1 MCSGSEIALDD
12 MVEEDSQ
19 MLDVLGQMVRQH
31 VTSRQEPLR
40 MDPEHF
46 IPGSVLIVEILHY
59 KDDDDVSALTTP
71 SAFADGSKIRDA
83 AVSKSTIVGGLNG
96 CLVLRYL
103 QHGIRGVHEKIQQN
117 DLHSKMRIMQVING

>member
-1 MCSGSEIALDD
+1 MSMCSGSEIALDD

-31 VTSRQEPLR
+31 IASRQEPPR

-46 IPGSVLIVEILHY
+46 IPGSELIVEY
-59 KDDDDVSALTTP
+59 KDDDDVSALTMP

-83 AVSKSTIVGGLNG
+83 VVSKSTIVVGLNG
-96 CLVLRYL
+96 RIVLHYL
-103 QHGIRGVHEKIQQN
+103 QHGIRAVHEKIQQN
-117 DLHSKMRIMQVING
+117 VLHSKMRIMQVINR